1 MEQVIIAIGREFAS
15 GGHDVARLLAQHYGI
30 SLYDKNLLKEI
41 ADKKNI
47 DHESLEEFDER
58 RRNKLLY
65 RSVRGMSS
73 SPSENLAN
81 MQFDFLREKA
91 ASGES
96 FVIVGRCAEAV
107 LKDEPSLIS
116 IFVTADMEYKLFRVE
131 RDLHL
136 TGTDAKIYIETENMK
151 RKYYHNS
158 HCKNKWGDAR
168 FYDLTINSDKLGI
181 HKTVE
186 LLVDYID
193 SRMAKREEDNKKSK

>member
-1 MEQVIIAIGREFAS
+1 MEQMIIAIGREFAS
-15 GGHDVARLLAQHYGI
+15 GGHDVARLIAQHYGI
-30 SLYDKNLLKEI
+30 QLYDKNILKEI
-41 ADKKNI
+41 ANDKNI
-47 DHESLEEFDER
+47 DHQSLEEFDER
-58 RRNKLLY
+58 RRNKFLY
-65 RSVRGMSS
+65 RSVRGMTS

-96 FVIVGRCAEAV
+96 FVVVGRCAETV
-107 LKDEPSLIS
+107 LKDEPSLVS

-131 RDLHL
+131 RDLNL
-136 TGTDAKIYIETENMK
+136 TGNDAKIHIETENMK

-168 FYDLTINSDKLGI
+168 CYDLTINSDKLGI
-181 HKTVE
+181 HKTVD

-193 SRMAKREEDNKKSK
+193 ARVAKRAENK